1 MKGKMLATQLTS
13 SNAELSS
20 ETPFDEFTSD
30 AHDSTGSSNDIEP
43 KRKGRPPT
51 KQFSTTKSDSPDT
64 ISNLQMEG
72 SLTVTPLSVPISQ
85 IEPSSPPKELLFGF
99 SVETNT
105 SPTSVEPSAVSN
117 GEVKRVRLVPV
128 EIIPLTFKGNV
139 IVLICL
145 YAYAL

>member
-1 MKGKMLATQLTS
+1 MKGKMLATQLPS

-30 AHDSTGSSNDIEP
+30 AHNSTGSSNDIEP
-43 KRKGRPPT
+43 KRKGRPQT
-51 KQFSTTKSDSPDT
+51 KQFSKSDSPDT

-85 IEPSSPPKELLFGF
+85 IEPSSPPKDLLFGF

-145 YAYAL
+145 YAYEL

>member
-1 MKGKMLATQLTS
+1 MKGKMLFTQLTS
-13 SNAELSS
+13 SNAELSP
-20 ETPFDEFTSD
+20 ETPFDEITSD
-30 AHDSTGSSNDIEP
+30 AHNSTGSSNDIEP

-51 KQFSTTKSDSPDT
+51 KQFSKSDSPDT

-85 IEPSSPPKELLFGF
+85 IEPSSPPKDLLFGF

>member
-1 MKGKMLATQLTS
+1 
-13 SNAELSS
+13 
-20 ETPFDEFTSD
+20 
-30 AHDSTGSSNDIEP
+30 
-43 KRKGRPPT
+43 
-51 KQFSTTKSDSPDT
+51 
-64 ISNLQMEG
+64 
-72 SLTVTPLSVPISQ
+72 
-85 IEPSSPPKELLFGF
+85 LLFGF